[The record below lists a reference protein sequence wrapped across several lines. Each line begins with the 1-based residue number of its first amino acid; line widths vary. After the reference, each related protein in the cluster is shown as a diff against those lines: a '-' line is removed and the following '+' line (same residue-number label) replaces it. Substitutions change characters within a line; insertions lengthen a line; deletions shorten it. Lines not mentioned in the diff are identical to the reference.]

1 MTPFKEKLNKEL
13 GESSFFTKELQATI
27 LQKAQ
32 QPPKKEK
39 HWQYPVVLASMFVL
53 NLFII
58 MIGPWNTINPSKQ
71 ATLNEIVQT
80 NAVKQFGVVWNWE
93 EDSFKA
99 GRVGWI
105 FDQEEFQQ
113 GHETEL
119 LERVLQHAKLS
130 EKDER
135 YSPFRDVW
143 VQFENGQIAKLKM
156 QSDDEQLAFFDVDRE
171 LFYKVDDVVAAEFI
185 VVFNSFESDDLH
197 SNLMF
202 IFIMIQLLLRWLV
215 EIVVR
220 KIFNIK
226 QKPKYIS
233 RNHQLVTITCSIMY
247 GILIFVFI
255 IKGWFI
261 YYVGLLG
268 ILIMAVLSFIAIDFY
283 YGREEKRHYVTIAS
297 AIASITLLIL
307 FLFFSKM

>member
-13 GESSFFTKELQATI
+13 GESSFFTKELQETI

-32 QPPKKEK
+32 KPSKKK
-39 HWQYPVVLASMFVL
+39 RHWQYPVVLASMSAIILF
-53 NLFII
+53 FII
-58 MIGPWNTINPSKQ
+58 IGPWNTINPSKQ
-71 ATLNEIVQT
+71 ATLNEIAQME
-80 NAVKQFGVVWNWE
+80 AVKQFSVSWNWE

-119 LERVLQHAKLS
+119 LERVLRHAELS
-130 EKDER
+130 EKDEQ

-143 VQFENGQIAKLKM
+143 LQFENGQITKLKM
-156 QSDDEQLAFFDVDRE
+156 QSKDEQLAFMDIDTE
-171 LFYKVDDVVAAEFI
+171 LFYKVDDEVAAEFI
-185 VVFNSFESDDLH
+185 MLFNSFDSNDLH

-202 IFIMIQLLLRWLV
+202 IFIMSLFLLRWLV

-233 RNHQLVTITCSIMY
+233 RNHQLVTTICSIMY
-247 GILIFVFI
+247 GILIIIFI
-255 IKGWFI
+255 IKGWFL
-261 YYVGLLG
+261 YYGGFLG

-307 FLFFSKM
+307 FLFFLKM